1 MRIAWWMVASIVL
14 GGCTSGIGRPV
25 SEVTAKADAD
35 GVQRVRVEAHSF
47 YFEPNRI
54 VVHAGK
60 PVELTVKNG
69 AMFVPHNFSCI
80 AGQAAIEVRQDVGMF
95 REQEVTRFTP
105 TEPGEYPFFCG
116 KDKHAKK
123 GMKGTLVV
131 VR

>member
-1 MRIAWWMVASIVL
+1 MRIVWWMVAAIVL

-35 GVQRVRVEAHSF
+35 GVQRVKVVAHSF

-54 VVHAGK
+54 VVKAGR
-60 PVELTVKNG
+60 PVELTVKNS
-69 AMFVPHNFSCI
+69 AIFIPHNFSCV
-80 AGQAAIEVRQDVGMF
+80 AGQAGVDIHQGVGMF

-105 TEPGEYPFFCG
+105 TEAGEYPFFCG
-116 KDKHAKK
+116 RDSHAKK